1 MLIKSISIAFGLL
14 IGFTAHSQ
22 SWKTIAPGIEYLDLN
37 RDSLPQWS
45 HIHAFRLDLHNQQL
59 GIMLAKDTPSKD
71 GSAPTLKRSS
81 HSLIAINGGFFTPKR
96 EPIGLRIS
104 NHQILNPLKSIS
116 WWGIFSVKNQTASIT
131 SPYHFHHQNDI
142 DFAIQAGPRL
152 LVSKKIPTLKPGF
165 ANRTALGITTNGQ
178 VILLVTEN
186 LPITT
191 TELAKIMRKQP
202 LDCADALNLD
212 GGGSTQLYAHMKR
225 FHLDV
230 PGFSQ
235 VSDAVVV
242 KPRS

>member
-1 MLIKSISIAFGLL
+1 MLIKSITIAFGLL
-14 IGFTAHSQ
+14 LGFTAHAE

-37 RDSLPQWS
+37 RDALPQWS
-45 HIHAFRLDLHNQQL
+45 HIHAFRLDMHYQQL
-59 GIMLAKDTPSKD
+59 GIVLAKDTPSHD
-71 GSAPTLKRSS
+71 GSAPTLKRYT

-96 EPIGLRIS
+96 DPIGLRIS
-104 NHQILNPLKSIS
+104 NHQVLNPLKSIS
-116 WWGIFSVKNQTASIT
+116 WWGVFSTQNQIASIT

-152 LVSKKIPTLKPGF
+152 LVDKKIPPLKPGF
-165 ANRTALGITTNGQ
+165 ANRTALGITTSGK

-186 LPITT
+186 LPTTT

-202 LDCADALNLD
+202 LDCVDALNLD
-212 GGGSTQLYAHMKR
+212 GGGSTQLYAHMKN
-225 FHLDV
+225 FHLEV
-230 PGFSQ
+230 PGFAQ

>member
-1 MLIKSISIAFGLL
+1 MLIKSIYIAFGLL
-14 IGFTAHSQ
+14 LGFSAHAQ
-22 SWKTIAPGIEYLDLN
+22 SWKMIGPGIEYLDLD
-37 RDSLPQWS
+37 RDRLPQWS
-45 HIHAFRLDLHNQQL
+45 HIHAFRLDMQYQEL
-59 GIMLAKDTPSKD
+59 GVVLAKDTPSQN
-71 GSAPTLKRSS
+71 GSAPNFKRYS

-104 NHQILNPLKSIS
+104 NHQVLNPLKLIS
-116 WWGIFSVKNQTASIT
+116 WWGVFSIQNQRASIT
-131 SPYHFHHQNDI
+131 SPYDFHHHNNI

-152 LVSKKIPTLKPGF
+152 LIAKKIPALKPGF
-165 ANRTALGITTNGQ
+165 ANRTALGITANGQ

-202 LDCADALNLD
+202 LNCIDALNLD
-212 GGGSTQLYAHMKR
+212 GGGSTQLFAHMR
-225 FHLDV
+225 HFHLDV

-242 KPRS
+242 KPR